1 MNKPEKNRAVE
12 GDDYRN
18 WNSKQNVYEY
28 GIRIGYNQAID
39 DYEAWLKEETKVKAE
54 LLEALISSSKALEIA
69 SRQFKHIRYGRD
81 NECHMDGCAMCSV
94 EKAILIAEQAI
105 AKRIGN
111 E

>member
-1 MNKPEKNRAVE
+1 MGKPEKKKIWKGEMVNLVDA
-12 GDDYRN
+12 
-18 WNSKQNVYEY
+18 
-28 GIRIGYNQAID
+28 YNQAID